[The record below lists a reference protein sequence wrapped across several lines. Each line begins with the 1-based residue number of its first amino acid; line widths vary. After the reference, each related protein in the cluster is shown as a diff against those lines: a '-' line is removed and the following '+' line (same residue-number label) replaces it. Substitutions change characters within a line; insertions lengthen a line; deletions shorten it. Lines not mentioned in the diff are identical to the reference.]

1 MCLNRY
7 ESEPVAYFSVAFDST
22 PEKLVFSGTVTLK
35 DEWAKIQA
43 RGG

>member
-1 MCLNRY
+1 MCLNRD
-7 ESEPVAYFSVAFDST
+7 ESEPVVHFSEAFDST